1 MAGGWQ
7 KGTTP
12 GRASLGGPGTR
23 EDSELPTATRTQPC
37 EVARVRVR
45 ARLRAGQGWRKAG
58 RAKFR
63 GCRDAVWMPLCK
75 PV

>member
-12 GRASLGGPGTR
+12 GRASLGGRGTR
-23 EDSELPTATRTQPC
+23 EDSELPTATRTQPR

-45 ARLRAGQGWRKAG
+45 ARLRAGRVAKGWPSEVPGVPR
-58 RAKFR
+58 
-63 GCRDAVWMPLCK
+63 CSLDATV
-75 PV
+75 